1 MIKKV
6 NSIISASWI
15 FTADKNNTLLED
27 HSIVILEDEILD
39 ILPTKNVFDG
49 YEANEVFALSEH
61 IIMPGFIN
69 NHTHAAMSLLKGF
82 ANDVPLKSW
91 LEDYI
96 WPAEKQYV
104 SEAFVKDGSLI
115 AIAEMIKSGTTTF
128 NDMYFY
134 PNQTA
139 EAAVEMGI
147 RANIGLV
154 VMEFPTNYASDP
166 DDYLKKGLDFR
177 DQWRGD
183 GLISTSLAPHAPYT
197 TSDKTLNTI
206 GTYADQLNM
215 TIHTHLHETK
225 EEVENSINQYKVTPI
240 QRYKSLGLLGPNLM
254 AAHCTHVDES
264 DLNLL
269 HQNNVNVVHNPSSNL
284 ILGSGIADISKML
297 DLGINVSIGTDSSAS
312 NNRLDVLEEVRLAA
326 LLGKGLNHQPEILD
340 SKNVFKMATYNA
352 AKAMNKSKM
361 IGSIEPNKKAD
372 IVAINLDSIFSQPV
386 YNPLTSLL
394 YNGNQGGVDYVWIN
408 GTIKLKS
415 GQLENIDLDR
425 LKNIAKSWKAKI
437 KKT

>member
-96 WPAEKQYV
+96 WPAEKEYV

-166 DDYLKKGLDFR
+166 GDYLKKGLDFR

-225 EEVENSINQYKVTPI
+225 EEVENSINQYKATPI

>member
-96 WPAEKQYV
+96 WPAEKEYV

-147 RANIGLV
+147 RENIGLV

-225 EEVENSINQYKVTPI
+225 EEVENSINQYKATPI

-394 YNGNQGGVDYVWIN
+394 YNGNQDGVDYVWIN

>member
-96 WPAEKQYV
+96 WPAEKEYV

-225 EEVENSINQYKVTPI
+225 EEVENSINQYKATPI

-284 ILGSGIADISKML
+284 ILGGGIADISKML

>member
-326 LLGKGLNHQPEILD
+326 LLGKGLIHRPEILD

>member
-96 WPAEKQYV
+96 WPAEKEYV

>member
-1 MIKKV
+1 
-6 NSIISASWI
+6 
-15 FTADKNNTLLED
+15 
-27 HSIVILEDEILD
+27 
-39 ILPTKNVFDG
+39 
-49 YEANEVFALSEH
+49 
-61 IIMPGFIN
+61 
-69 NHTHAAMSLLKGF
+69 
-82 ANDVPLKSW
+82 
-91 LEDYI
+91 
-96 WPAEKQYV
+96 
-104 SEAFVKDGSLI
+104 
-115 AIAEMIKSGTTTF
+115 MIKSGTTTF

-166 DDYLKKGLDFR
+166 DDYFKKGLDFR

-225 EEVENSINQYKVTPI
+225 EEVENSINQYKATPI

-297 DLGINVSIGTDSSAS
+297 DLGINVSIGSDSSAS

-352 AKAMNKSKM
+352 AKAIRRQVERPGRSAPAAASRHPPQP
-361 IGSIEPNKKAD
+361 GVSHRRARRGRGTD
-372 IVAINLDSIFSQPV
+372 FVARRRKGKQ
-386 YNPLTSLL
+386 
-394 YNGNQGGVDYVWIN
+394 
-408 GTIKLKS
+408 
-415 GQLENIDLDR
+415 
-425 LKNIAKSWKAKI
+425 
-437 KKT
+437 

>member
-39 ILPTKNVFDG
+39 ILPTKNVFEG

-96 WPAEKQYV
+96 WPAEKEYV

-225 EEVENSINQYKVTPI
+225 EEVENSINQYKATPI

-326 LLGKGLNHQPEILD
+326 LLGKGLNHQPETLD